1 MIGQKNSQGNGRNEI
16 SESDLAIFL
25 AFEMWKSSSVIKII
39 VRQFLAFV
47 YELWMVNEP

>member
-1 MIGQKNSQGNGRNEI
+1 MIRQKSSQGNGKNEI

-39 VRQFLAFV
+39 VRQFFSSTFKRV
-47 YELWMVNEP
+47 GKY